1 LLLLKFISSKNILF
15 CEINN
20 TKHNLTPQLNDLSV
34 YNNRFRILATSNT
47 YITIHYMDIN
57 FNKNEDHNKLL
68 ITNLKQL
75 FAKVKVGGGEKRI
88 EKLHNEGKMTA
99 RERIDYLLDAK
110 ANNIEIGAFVGEGM
124 YAEHGGCPSGG
135 VVVKIG
141 YIKGKQCIVVA
152 NDATVKAGAWF
163 PITAKKN
170 LRAQELAMENRLPII
185 YLVDSAGVYLPLQDE
200 IFPDKEHFGRIF
212 RNNAQM
218 SSMGITQ
225 IAAVMGSCVA
235 GGAYLPIMSDEAM
248 IVDKTGSIFLAGSYL
263 VKAAIGESIDN
274 ETLGGA
280 TTHCEISGVT
290 DYKAK
295 DDKDALDRI
304 KSIVS
309 KIGDYDKAGFN
320 REKSQKPALDEK
332 EIYGILPKA
341 RNEQYD
347 MMEIINRLVD
357 NSEFDIYK
365 DGYGQTIITGYA
377 RIDGWAVGIVAN
389 QRKVVKTKN
398 GEMQFGGVIYS
409 DSADKATRFIANC
422 NQKKIPLVFIQD
434 VTGFM
439 VGSKSEHGGIIKD
452 GAKMVN
458 AVANSVVPK
467 FTVIVGNSYGA
478 GNYAMCGKAYD
489 PRLIFAWPSAELA
502 VMGGTQAAKVLA
514 QIETSSLKAKGEVV
528 DEAKEK
534 ELFDKIKARYDEQ
547 VSPYYA
553 ASRLWT
559 DAIIDPLDTRTWIS
573 MGIEAAN
580 HSPIEKKFNLGVIQV

>member
-1 LLLLKFISSKNILF
+1 
-15 CEINN
+15 
-20 TKHNLTPQLNDLSV
+20 
-34 YNNRFRILATSNT
+34 
-47 YITIHYMDIN
+47 MDIT

-68 ITNLKQL
+68 ASELRKKL
-75 FAKVKVGGGEKRI
+75 GKVMAGGGPKRI
-88 EKLHNEGKMTA
+88 EKHHAKGKMTA
-99 RERIDYLLDAK
+99 RERITYLLDDNK
-110 ANNIEIGAFVGEGM
+110 ETIEIGAFAGEGM
-124 YAEHGGCPSGG
+124 YEEHGGCPSGG

-141 YIKGKQCIVVA
+141 YVNGKQCIVVA

-170 LRAQELAMENRLPII
+170 LRAQEISIENRLPII
-185 YLVDSAGVYLPLQDE
+185 YLVDSAGVFLPMQDE

-212 RNNAQM
+212 RNNAVM

-235 GGAYLPIMSDEAM
+235 GGAYLPIMSDEAL

-263 VKAAIGESIDN
+263 VKAAIGETIDN

-295 DDKDALDRI
+295 DDKDALDTI
-304 KSIVS
+304 KNIVS
-309 KIGDYDKAGFN
+309 KIGDYEKAGYN
-320 REKSQKPALDEK
+320 RIEAAKPK
-332 EIYGILPKA
+332 EDPFEIFGILPKSRA
-341 RNEQYD
+341 DQYD
-347 MMEIINRLVD
+347 MHGIISRIVD
-357 NSEFDIYK
+357 NSEFEEYK
-365 DGYGQTIITGYA
+365 KGFGKTILTGYA

-389 QRKVVKTKN
+389 QRKLVKTKK

-422 NQKKIPLVFIQD
+422 NQKKIPLVFLQD

-458 AVANSVVPK
+458 AVSNSVVPK
-467 FTVIVGNSYGA
+467 FTIVIGNSYGA

-489 PRLIFAWPSAELA
+489 PRLIAAWPSAALA
-502 VMGGTQAAKVLA
+502 VMSGNSAAKVLL
-514 QIETSSLKAKGEVV
+514 QIETASLKKEGKEITPEV
-528 DEAKEK
+528 EK
-534 ELFDKIKARYDEQ
+534 ELFDRIKARYDDQ
-547 VSPYYA
+547 ISPYYA
-553 ASRLWT
+553 AARIWT
-559 DAIIDPLDTRTWIS
+559 DAVIDPLDTRKWIS

-580 HSPIEKKFNLGVIQV
+580 HSPIEKPFNLGVIQV

>member
-1 LLLLKFISSKNILF
+1 
-15 CEINN
+15 
-20 TKHNLTPQLNDLSV
+20 
-34 YNNRFRILATSNT
+34 
-47 YITIHYMDIN
+47 MDIN

-68 ITNLKQL
+68 LSDLKQR
-75 FAKVKVGGGEKRI
+75 FAQVRMGGGEKRI
-88 EKLHNEGKMTA
+88 EKLHAEGKMTA
-99 RERIDYLLDAK
+99 RERIDYLLDPKAK
-110 ANNIEIGAFVGEGM
+110 SIEIGAFVGDGM
-124 YAEHGGCPSGG
+124 YSEHGGCPSGG

-163 PITAKKN
+163 PITGKKN

-185 YLVDSAGVYLPLQDE
+185 YLVDSAGVYLPMQDE

-212 RNNAQM
+212 RNNAIM
-218 SSMGITQ
+218 SSLGITQ

-263 VKAAIGESIDN
+263 VKAAIGETIDN

-280 TTHCEISGVT
+280 TTHCSISGVT

-304 KSIVS
+304 KSIVG
-309 KIGDYDKAGFN
+309 KIGDYEKAGFN
-320 REKSQKPALDEK
+320 REKSEKPALDEK
-332 EIYGILPKA
+332 EMYGILPKSRA
-341 RNEQYD
+341 DQYD
-347 MMEIINRLVD
+347 MYEIIKRLVD
-357 NSEFDIYK
+357 NSEMDEYK
-365 DGYGQTIITGYA
+365 GDYGKTMITAYA

-389 QRKVVKTKN
+389 QRKVVKNAK
-398 GEMQFGGVIYS
+398 GEMQFGGAIYS

-422 NQKKIPLVFIQD
+422 NQKKIPLVFVQD

-458 AVANSVVPK
+458 AVSNSVVPK

-514 QIETSSLKAKGEVV
+514 QIEASSLKAKGEIV
-528 DEAKEK
+528 DEVKEK
-534 ELFDKIKARYDEQ
+534 ELFDIIKARYDAQ

-580 HSPIEKKFNLGVIQV
+580 HAPIEKKFNLGIIQV

>member
-1 LLLLKFISSKNILF
+1 M
-15 CEINN
+15 
-20 TKHNLTPQLNDLSV
+20 DL
-34 YNNRFRILATSNT
+34 
-47 YITIHYMDIN
+47 N
-57 FNKNEDHNKLL
+57 FNKNEDHNRLL
-68 ITNLKQL
+68 LSNLKHRL
-75 FAKVKVGGGEKRI
+75 SEVKLGGGKKRI
-88 EKLHNEGKMTA
+88 EKLHSEGKMTA
-99 RERIDYLLDAK
+99 RERIDYLLDDK
-110 ANNIEIGAFVGEGM
+110 ANNIEIAAFAGDGL
-124 YAEHGGCPSGG
+124 YKEHGGCPSAG

-141 YIKGKQCIVVA
+141 YVSGKQCIVVA

-170 LRAQELAMENRLPII
+170 LRAQEIAMENRLPII
-185 YLVDSAGVYLPLQDE
+185 YLVDSAGVFLPLQDE

-212 RNNAQM
+212 RNNAIM

-225 IAAVMGSCVA
+225 ISAVMGSCVA

-263 VKAAIGESIDN
+263 VKAAIGENIDN

-304 KSIVS
+304 KNIVS
-309 KIGDYDKAGFN
+309 MIGDFEKAGYN
-320 REKSQKPALDEK
+320 RIKSQVPELDPK
-332 EIYGILPKA
+332 ELYGVLPKNRA
-341 RNEQYD
+341 EQYD
-347 MMEIINRLVD
+347 MMEIIKRMVD
-357 NSEFDIYK
+357 NSEFEAYK

-389 QRKVVKTKN
+389 QRKVVKTKK

-422 NQKKIPLVFIQD
+422 NQKKIPLVFLQD

-439 VGSKSEHGGIIKD
+439 VGSKSEQGGIIKD

-458 AVANSVVPK
+458 AVSNSVVPK
-467 FTVIVGNSYGA
+467 FTVIIGNSYGA

-489 PRLIFAWPSAELA
+489 PRLIVASPSAALA
-502 VMGGTQAAKVLA
+502 EMGGTQAAKVLA
-514 QIETSSLKAKGEVV
+514 QIEASSLK
-528 DEAKEK
+528 EK
-534 ELFDKIKARYDEQ
+534 ALFDKIKARYDEQ
-547 VSPYYA
+547 DSPYYA
-553 ASRLWT
+553 AARIWT
-559 DAIIDPLDTRTWIS
+559 DAIIDPMDTRKWIS

-580 HSPIEKKFNLGVIQV
+580 HAPIEKKFNLGVIQV

>member
-1 LLLLKFISSKNILF
+1 
-15 CEINN
+15 
-20 TKHNLTPQLNDLSV
+20 
-34 YNNRFRILATSNT
+34 
-47 YITIHYMDIN
+47 MDIN

-68 ITNLKQL
+68 VSNLKHQ
-75 FAKVKVGGGEKRI
+75 FARIKLGGGQKRI
-88 EKLHNEGKMTA
+88 EKLHAEGKMTA
-99 RERIDYLLDAK
+99 RERIDYLLDEKAK
-110 ANNIEIGAFVGEGM
+110 SIEIGAFVGDGM

-135 VVVKIG
+135 VVVKMG

-170 LRAQELAMENRLPII
+170 LRAQEIAMENKLPII

-212 RNNAQM
+212 RNNAIM

-225 IAAVMGSCVA
+225 IAAIMGSCVA

-263 VKAAIGESIDN
+263 VKAAIGETIDN

-295 DDKDALDRI
+295 DDKDALNRI
-304 KSIVS
+304 KSIVG
-309 KIGDYDKAGFN
+309 KIGDYEKAGYN
-320 REKSQKPALDEK
+320 REKPEKPALDEK
-332 EIYGILPKA
+332 DIFGIIPKA

-347 MMEIINRLVD
+347 MYDIIKRMVD
-357 NSEFDIYK
+357 NSEFDEYK
-365 DGYGQTIITGYA
+365 GDYGKTLITAYA

-389 QRKVVKTKN
+389 QRKIVKTAK
-398 GEMQFGGVIYS
+398 GEMQFGGAIYS

-422 NQKKIPLVFIQD
+422 NQKKIPLVFLQD

-458 AVANSVVPK
+458 AVSNSVVPK
-467 FTVIVGNSYGA
+467 FTVIIGNSYGA

-514 QIETSSLKAKGEVV
+514 QIEASSLKAKGEII
-528 DEAKEK
+528 DEKKEQ
-534 ELFDKIKARYDEQ
+534 ELFDKIKARYDDQ

-559 DAIIDPLDTRTWIS
+559 DAIIDPLETRTWIS

>member
-1 LLLLKFISSKNILF
+1 M
-15 CEINN
+15 
-20 TKHNLTPQLNDLSV
+20 DL
-34 YNNRFRILATSNT
+34 
-47 YITIHYMDIN
+47 N

-68 ITNLKQL
+68 LSDLKHR
-75 FAKVKVGGGEKRI
+75 FSKVKMGGGEKRI
-88 EKLHNEGKMTA
+88 AKLHGEGKMTA
-99 RERIDYLLDAK
+99 RERIDYLLDEK
-110 ANNIEIGAFVGEGM
+110 ADSIEIGAFVGDGM

-135 VVVKIG
+135 VVIKMG
-141 YIKGKQCIVVA
+141 YIRGKQCLVVA

-163 PITAKKN
+163 PITGKKN
-170 LRAQELAMENRLPII
+170 LRAQEIAMENRLPIV

-212 RNNAQM
+212 RNNALM

-225 IAAVMGSCVA
+225 ISAVMGSCVA
-235 GGAYLPIMSDEAM
+235 GGAYLPIMSDEAL

-263 VKAAIGESIDN
+263 VKAAVGEIIDN

-280 TTHCEISGVT
+280 ATHCEISGVT

-295 DDKDALDRI
+295 NDKDALDKI
-304 KSIVS
+304 KNIID
-309 KIGDYDKAGFN
+309 KIGDYNKAGFS
-320 REKSQKPALDEK
+320 RIKSVKPALDEK
-332 EIYGILPKA
+332 DIYGILPKA

-347 MMEIINRLVD
+347 MMEIISRLVD
-357 NSEFDIYK
+357 NSEFEAYK
-365 DGYGQTIITGYA
+365 EGYGQTIITGYA

-389 QRKVVKTKN
+389 QRKVVKSKK

-422 NQKKIPLVFIQD
+422 NQKKIPLVFLQD

-514 QIETSSLKAKGEVV
+514 QIEASSLKSKGETVN
-528 DEAKEK
+528 EAKEK
-534 ELFDKIKARYDEQ
+534 ELFDKIKAKYDNQ

-559 DAIIDPLDTRTWIS
+559 DAIIDPLETRTWIS

-580 HSPIEKKFNLGVIQV
+580 HAPIEKKFNLGVIQV

>member
-1 LLLLKFISSKNILF
+1 
-15 CEINN
+15 
-20 TKHNLTPQLNDLSV
+20 
-34 YNNRFRILATSNT
+34 
-47 YITIHYMDIN
+47 MDIK
-57 FNKNEDHNKLL
+57 FNKNEDHNKLQL
-68 ITNLKQL
+68 SDLKKRL
-75 FAKVKVGGGEKRI
+75 AKVKLGGGEKSI
-88 EKLHNEGKMTA
+88 EKHHSKGKMTA
-99 RERIDYLLDAK
+99 RERIDYLLDPK
-110 ANNIEIGAFVGEGM
+110 SKSIEIGAFAGEDM
-124 YAEHGGCPSGG
+124 YPEYGGCPSGG

-141 YIKGKQCIVVA
+141 YVKGKQCIVVA

-163 PITAKKN
+163 PITGKKN
-170 LRAQELAMENRLPII
+170 LRAQEIAIENKLPII
-185 YLVDSAGVYLPLQDE
+185 YLVDSAGVFLPMQDE

-212 RNNAQM
+212 RNNAVM

-235 GGAYLPIMSDEAM
+235 GGAYLPIMSDEAL

-295 DDKDALDRI
+295 DDKDALNTI
-304 KSIVS
+304 KNIVD
-309 KIGDYDKAGFN
+309 KIGDFDKAGFN
-320 REKSQKPALDEK
+320 RAKPAKPAENPDD
-332 EIYGILPKA
+332 IYGILPESRA
-341 RNEQYD
+341 DQYD
-347 MMEIINRLVD
+347 MNEIIKRLVD
-357 NSEFDIYK
+357 NSEFEEYK
-365 DGYGQTIITGYA
+365 AGYGQTIITGYA

-389 QRKVVKTKN
+389 QRLIVKTK
-398 GEMQFGGVIYS
+398 GAKTKPSEMQFGGVIYN

-422 NQKKIPLVFIQD
+422 NQKKIPLVFLQD

-458 AVANSVVPK
+458 AVSNSVVPK
-467 FTVIVGNSYGA
+467 FTIVIGNSYGA

-489 PRLIFAWPSAELA
+489 PRLIAAWPSAELA
-502 VMGGTQAAKVLA
+502 VMSGKSAAKVLL
-514 QIETSSLKAKGEVV
+514 QIETASLKKKGETIT
-528 DEAKEK
+528 KEK
-534 ELFDKIKARYDEQ
+534 EEELFNKIKSRYDNQ

-553 ASRLWT
+553 AARLWT
-559 DAIIDPLDTRTWIS
+559 DAVIDPLDTRTWIS

-580 HSPIEKKFNLGVIQV
+580 HAPIEKPFNLGVLQV